1 MFLEREDMEEYMMST
16 GNMIHKV
23 CRTSIKSRAYRDDEY
38 IWEGPEQVFHKFE
51 NTAKFIRIKIINNVC
66 QALVSPSQNSLE
78 LTINYRSQYID

>member
-38 IWEGPEQVFHKFE
+38 IIGKAQNVVTRDPRPSLV
-51 NTAKFIRIKIINNVC
+51 AIIGG
-66 QALVSPSQNSLE
+66 
-78 LTINYRSQYID
+78 

>member
-38 IWEGPEQVFHKFE
+38 IIGKAQNVVTRDPRPSL
-51 NTAKFIRIKIINNVC
+51 TAIIGG
-66 QALVSPSQNSLE
+66 
-78 LTINYRSQYID
+78 